1 VSGVAKP
8 LRHPAP
14 VRKEI
19 RVNFLNII
27 IDITLYPLLGILLVR
42 LVKLVDDK
50 LTPFDEDK
58 AMLLES
64 NLAVGLR
71 KAGICLGLFLALAG
85 VLSGKSP
92 NLLVDLANFLIAA
105 IMVVIFLLVTFELN
119 ARIILRRV
127 NNDEAVAK
135 GNVAVGAV
143 EFSTYVGTGIIMN
156 GAFSGEGGGLGAAAV
171 FFILGQIALVV
182 AFYLD
187 AAVSRRNIREEI
199 ELKGNIAEGIDM
211 AGVLIAV
218 SIILRASI
226 IGPFTGW
233 ISGLREFGIYLVLG
247 LLALFVFKYLAE
259 KIFMPRVSY
268 ANEMDVRRN
277 EAVAVFMA
285 CIQISVAVFIANS
298 M

>member
-1 VSGVAKP
+1 MD
-8 LRHPAP
+8 
-14 VRKEI
+14 
-19 RVNFLNII
+19 FWNIALQM
-27 IDITLYPLLGILLVR
+27 TVYPLLGILVVWI
-42 LVKLVDDK
+42 VKLVDDK
-50 LTPFDEDK
+50 RSPFDEDK

-71 KAGICLGLFLALAG
+71 KSGTCLGLFLALAG
-85 VLSGKSP
+85 VLTGKSTSI
-92 NLLVDLANFLIAA
+92 VADLWNFLQAT
-105 IMVVIFLLVTFELN
+105 IMIVIFLFITFEIN
-119 ARIILRRV
+119 DRIILRKV
-127 NNDEAVAK
+127 NNDEAVAN

-143 EFSTYVGTGIIMN
+143 EFSTFVGTGIIMN
-156 GAFSGEGGGLGAAAV
+156 GAFSGEGGGLWAAGV
-171 FFILGQIALVV
+171 FFILGQIALVI

-187 AAVSRRNIREEI
+187 AAISRRNIQEQI

-211 AGVLIAV
+211 AGILIAI

-233 ISGLREFGIYLVLG
+233 IPGLVGFGIYLVLG
-247 LLALFVFKYLAE
+247 LVALFVFKALAQ

-268 ANEMDVRRN
+268 ANEMDRQRN
-277 EAVAVFMA
+277 EAVAVLAA

>member
-1 VSGVAKP
+1 MD
-8 LRHPAP
+8 
-14 VRKEI
+14 
-19 RVNFLNII
+19 FLYLIFP
-27 IDITLYPLLGILLVR
+27 ITVYPILGMLVVW
-42 LVKLVDDK
+42 LVKLAYDRRSS
-50 LTPFDEDK
+50 FDEDK

-92 NLLVDLANFLIAA
+92 KILVDLLNFFKAA
-105 IMVVIFLLVTFELN
+105 VMIVIFLFLTFELN
-119 ARIILRRV
+119 KWIILRKV
-127 NNDEAVAK
+127 NNDQAVSK

-156 GAFSGEGGGLGAAAV
+156 GAFSGEGGGLLVAGA
-171 FFILGQIALVV
+171 FFILGQIALVI

-187 AAVSRRNIREEI
+187 AAISRRNIQEEI
-199 ELKGNIAEGIDM
+199 ELKGNIAEGVDI
-211 AGVLIAV
+211 AGILIAI

-233 ISGLREFGIYLVLG
+233 IPGLEGFAIYFALG
-247 LLALFVFKYLAE
+247 LLALFVFKALAE

-268 ANEMDVRRN
+268 ADEMDVRRN
-277 EAVAVFMA
+277 EAVAVFTA

>member
-1 VSGVAKP
+1 M
-8 LRHPAP
+8 
-14 VRKEI
+14 
-19 RVNFLNII
+19 NFLYII
-27 IDITLYPLLGILLVR
+27 FQVTIYPLLGMLVVR
-42 LVKLVDDK
+42 LVKAADDRRMS
-50 LTPFDEDK
+50 FDEDR
-58 AMLLES
+58 AMLMDS

-92 NLLVDLANFLIAA
+92 KILVDLLNFFEAA
-105 IMVVIFLLVTFELN
+105 VMVVIFLFLTFELN
-119 ARIILRRV
+119 KRIILRKV

-156 GAFSGEGGGLGAAAV
+156 GAFSGEGGGLPVAAA
-171 FFILGQIALVV
+171 FFILGQIALVI

-187 AAVSRRNIREEI
+187 AAIARRNIQEEI
-199 ELKGNIAEGIDM
+199 ELKGNIAEGIDI
-211 AGVLIAV
+211 AGMLIAI

-233 ISGLREFGIYLVLG
+233 WPGLEGFGIYLALG
-247 LLALFVFKYLAE
+247 LIALFVFKALAE

-268 ANEMDVRRN
+268 AEEMDVQRN
-277 EAVAVFMA
+277 EAVAVFTA
-285 CIQISVAVFIANS
+285 SIQISVAVFIANS

>member
-1 VSGVAKP
+1 MDFWNMVLQMTV
-8 LRHPAP
+8 
-14 VRKEI
+14 
-19 RVNFLNII
+19 
-27 IDITLYPLLGILLVR
+27 YPLLGILVVW

-50 LTPFDEDK
+50 RAPFDEDK

-71 KAGICLGLFLALAG
+71 KSGTCLGLFLALAG
-85 VLSGKSP
+85 VLSGKSSNIP
-92 NLLVDLANFLIAA
+92 VDLWNFLQAA
-105 IMVVIFLLVTFELN
+105 IMIVIFLFITFQIN
-119 ARIILRRV
+119 DRIILRKV

-143 EFSTYVGTGIIMN
+143 EFSTFVGTGIIMN
-156 GAFSGEGGGLGAAAV
+156 GAFSGEGGGLWAAGV
-171 FFILGQIALVV
+171 FFILGQIALVI

-187 AAVSRRNIREEI
+187 VAISRRNIQEQI
-199 ELKGNIAEGIDM
+199 ELKGNIAEGVDM
-211 AGVLIAV
+211 AGMLIAI

-233 ISGLREFGIYLVLG
+233 IPGLEGFGIYLALG
-247 LLALFVFKYLAE
+247 LLALFVFKALAK
-259 KIFMPRVSY
+259 KIFMPGASY
-268 ANEMDVRRN
+268 ADEMDRQRN
-277 EAVAVFMA
+277 EAVAVLAA

>member
-1 VSGVAKP
+1 
-8 LRHPAP
+8 
-14 VRKEI
+14 
-19 RVNFLNII
+19 
-27 IDITLYPLLGILLVR
+27 
-42 LVKLVDDK
+42 
-50 LTPFDEDK
+50 
-58 AMLLES
+58 M
-64 NLAVGLR
+64 
-71 KAGICLGLFLALAG
+71 
-85 VLSGKSP
+85 
-92 NLLVDLANFLIAA
+92 LVDLANFLIAA
-105 IMVVIFLLVTFELN
+105 IMVVIFLFVTFELN

-135 GNVAVGAV
+135 GNVAGGPV

-233 ISGLREFGIYLVLG
+233 ISEAPGIRYLSCPGLTG
-247 LLALFVFKYLAE
+247 
-259 KIFMPRVSY
+259 P
-268 ANEMDVRRN
+268 VRL
-277 EAVAVFMA
+277 
-285 CIQISVAVFIANS
+285 
-298 M
+298 